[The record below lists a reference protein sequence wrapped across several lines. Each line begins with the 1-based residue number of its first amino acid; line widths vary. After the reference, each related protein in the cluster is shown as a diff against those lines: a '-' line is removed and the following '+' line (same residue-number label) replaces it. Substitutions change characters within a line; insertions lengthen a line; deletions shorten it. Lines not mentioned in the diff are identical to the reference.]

1 MTPQGG
7 HFLRQD
13 VAEFDAN
20 FFNISHTE
28 AAAIDP
34 QQRMMLEVVY
44 EAFENACLSMDSVA
58 GTATGC
64 FMGCSSSDY
73 RETVFRDVDA
83 MPTYC
88 MSGCGY
94 ELISNR
100 TSFFFDLKGPSFTL
114 GTACSSGMVA
124 FHQGCQ
130 SIRAK
135 ESKMAVV
142 GASNLL
148 LNSEMFIALSN
159 QNFLS
164 STGCCHPF
172 DSAGNGYGRAEG
184 IAAIILKNVGDAI
197 RDGDPIR
204 AIVRGSGANQNG
216 QNQSITRPNAR
227 AQADLIRSTYQL
239 AGVDMK
245 DVNYVEAHVS
255 SPLKHTSNKIY

>member
-1 MTPQGG
+1 MTPRGG
-7 HFLRQD
+7 HFLQD
-13 VAEFDAN
+13 DVTAFDAN

-28 AAAIDP
+28 ATATDP

-44 EAFENACLSMDSVA
+44 EAFENACLSLKSVA

-73 RETVFRDVDA
+73 RETIFRDVDA

-88 MSGCGY
+88 MSGAGY

-100 TSFFFDLKGPSFTL
+100 VSFFYDLKGPSFTL

-124 FHQGCQ
+124 IHQGCQ
-130 SIRAK
+130 SIRAG
-135 ESKMAVV
+135 ESSMAVV

-148 LNSEMFIALSN
+148 LNPEMFVGLSN

-164 STGCCHPF
+164 SGGNCRTF
-172 DSAGNGYGRAEG
+172 DASGDGYGRAEG
-184 IAAIILKNVGDAI
+184 VAAVVLKNVGDAI

-204 AIVRGSGANQNG
+204 AIIRGSGANQNG
-216 QNQSITRPNAR
+216 QNQTITRPNAK
-227 AQADLIRSTYQL
+227 AQADLIRSTYKL
-239 AGVDMK
+239 AGIDMR

-255 SPLKHTSNKIY
+255 HLPKNLRGGLC